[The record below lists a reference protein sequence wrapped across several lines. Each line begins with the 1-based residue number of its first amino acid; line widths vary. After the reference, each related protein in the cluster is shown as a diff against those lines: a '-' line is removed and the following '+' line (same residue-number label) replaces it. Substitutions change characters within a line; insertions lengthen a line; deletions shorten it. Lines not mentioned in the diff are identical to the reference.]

1 MSATTISTDKVVSSR
16 KMRLPLPTALGIAAF
31 CAFVIVVAPLF
42 VVVGAALNAE
52 AMFFPPKQLTLHW
65 MVAALTDG
73 SFVNGALISFTVA
86 AVAATVSTI
95 FALPVALQLRKAP
108 PTVAKILT
116 LSFMGPLLV
125 PSVIFALSLYSVVIY
140 AFGVTNLFVL
150 VIGHVMITMP
160 YPVRTI
166 TAVTENLD
174 PALEDAASSVGANPW
189 RTFVSVTLP
198 LIKPGVIAGFLFAFI
213 TSWNDFSISVFLTP
227 RELQPLPIKIYE
239 YLLYQYRPL
248 IAAVSTWSVIGSAI
262 VVLIIDRLVGLNVFT
277 GRRS

>member
-1 MSATTISTDKVVSSR
+1 MTATTTMSSGKVR
-16 KMRLPLPTALGIAAF
+16 WPLPTGLGIAAS
-31 CAFVIVVAPLF
+31 CAFIFVVAPLI
-42 VVVGAALNAE
+42 VVAGAALNAE
-52 AMFFPPKQLTLHW
+52 AMFFPPRQLTLHW
-65 MVAALTDG
+65 MIAALTEG
-73 SFVNGALISFTVA
+73 SFVNGALISFVVA
-86 AVAATVSTI
+86 AVAATVSTL

-108 PTVAKILT
+108 PAVARILT

-125 PSVIFALSLYSVVIY
+125 PSVIFALALYSVMMY
-140 AFGVTNLFVL
+140 AFGVTNLFIL
-150 VIGHVMITMP
+150 MIGHVIITMP

-166 TAVTENLD
+166 TAVTEHLD
-174 PALEDAASSVGANPW
+174 PALEDAASSVGASPW

-239 YLLYQYRPL
+239 YLLFQYRPI

-262 VVLIIDRLVGLNVFT
+262 IVLIIDRLVGLNVFT
-277 GRRS
+277 GRRA